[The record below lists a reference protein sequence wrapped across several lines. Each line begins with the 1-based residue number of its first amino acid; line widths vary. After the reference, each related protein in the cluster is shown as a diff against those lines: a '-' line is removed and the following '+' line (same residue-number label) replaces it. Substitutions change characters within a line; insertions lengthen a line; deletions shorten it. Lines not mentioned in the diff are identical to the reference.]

1 MGGLSR
7 GVLSS
12 ALQRAARS
20 GWALSL
26 LLVLH
31 LAACG
36 GAAEGAGPGSRAE
49 RDGSTGDGDG
59 PGRDAGGSSGDGD
72 TGGDGDAV
80 PHDASMGNPGD
91 GGVESWPDASL
102 VTEPARPGSEF
113 AAWGEETLDAIERDF
128 RKAGSDLY
136 VEALGKD
143 PISFNWPAGVQLH
156 ALIAAGRIAQAET
169 FANAIH
175 DAYWCNTRD
184 RWGYNA
190 GAYGCGDRYYDDNAW
205 VAKALMELHE
215 KTQKAV
221 YLERAREV
229 LAFSMS
235 GENAPDVQP
244 HGGIRWHEGDADGQC
259 LCATA
264 PTLVANLMIHRA
276 TGEQQYLTD
285 GLRLYEWVKNNRYGY
300 GPGYRGYENA
310 VITQG
315 AILLFQI
322 THDYKYLDDA
332 HHIAY
337 AMESNYVDW
346 QTHALRETGQWG
358 GHDMTNAYVDL
369 FNADGD
375 VTWLNIVAGY
385 LEFLHANSKDQNGR
399 YPETW
404 TETGVEG
411 KPELLFQAAAAR
423 AFARMGNTQGGG
435 PKFRDPVAV
444 FRDCNYG
451 GVWQA
456 GFSIGRYARADLEF
470 HGIEAK
476 GISSLRVQP
485 GYRVTLYDGEN
496 FDGAS
501 SVKTADDGC
510 LSDWNDRAS
519 SMVVE
524 AIAPTAVVY
533 KDCNF
538 TGAARDLP
546 VGRYSADKLR
556 ALGISPKMISSL
568 QVSEGYE
575 VTLHEGSEFDGAAHA
590 TTTDSCLVAAG
601 WNDRAFSLV
610 VRKK

>member
-1 MGGLSR
+1 
-7 GVLSS
+7 
-12 ALQRAARS
+12 
-20 GWALSL
+20 L
-26 LLVLH
+26 LFAVFLV
-31 LAACG
+31 ACG
-36 GAAEGAGPGSRAE
+36 GGLTPREPGRGGE
-49 RDGSTGDGDG
+49 HDGSAGDGDG
-59 PGRDAGGSSGDGD
+59 SPSRDGGPAGDGD
-72 TGGDGDAV
+72 TGGDGDSL
-80 PHDASMGNPGD
+80 PHDASAGGQGD
-91 GGVESWPDASL
+91 AGPEQWPDASL

-113 AAWGEETLDAIERDF
+113 ADWGNETLDAIERDF

-143 PISFNWPAGVQLH
+143 AISFNWPAGVQLH

-169 FANAIH
+169 YANAMH
-175 DAYWCNTRD
+175 DAYWCNTRE

-215 KTQKAV
+215 HTHDDA
-221 YLERAREV
+221 YLARAKEV

-235 GENAPDVQP
+235 GENPVDVMP
-244 HGGIRWHEGDADGQC
+244 FGGIRWHEGDADGQC

-285 GLRLYEWVKNNRYGY
+285 GLRLYNWVKANRYGY

-315 AILLFQI
+315 AVLLFQI
-322 THDYKYLDDA
+322 THDYSYLEDA

-385 LEFLHANSKDQNGR
+385 LGFLHANSKDGSGR

-404 TETGVEG
+404 TETGVDG
-411 KPELLFQAAAAR
+411 KPELIYQASAAR
-423 AFARMGNTQGGG
+423 AFARMGNTPGGG
-435 PKFRDPVAV
+435 NKFRDPVAV
-444 FRDCNYG
+444 FRDCNYTG
-451 GVWQA
+451 FWQA
-456 GFSIGRYARADLEF
+456 GFLIGRYARSDLEF
-470 HGIEAK
+470 HGIEGK

-501 SVKTADDGC
+501 VVKTADDGC
-510 LSDWNDRAS
+510 LSDWNDRAN

-524 AIAPTAVVY
+524 AVAPTAVVY

-538 TGAARDLP
+538 TGSAHDLP
-546 VGRYSADKLR
+546 VGRYDANKLR
-556 ALGISPKMISSL
+556 ALGLSPKTISSL

-575 VTLHEGSEFDGAAHA
+575 VTLHDGERFDGEQLS
-590 TTTDSCLVAAG
+590 TGSDGCLVTAG
-601 WNDRAFSLV
+601 WNDRAVSVV